1 MATISKHDKNSL
13 KLFYLIF
20 YKVDFAS
27 FERMKKLSI
36 NDCGHV
42 KFICEKIITTDTT
55 IQNCAKTTELLLLLY
70 DYRLVIKMYYSSFD

>member
-20 YKVDFAS
+20 YKVDFTS

-42 KFICEKIITTDTT
+42 IFSLWEDNYYRYNHSKLSQNNEIAII
-55 IQNCAKTTELLLLLY
+55 
-70 DYRLVIKMYYSSFD
+70 VIWLSSSD